1 MNFKKII
8 PHIIALVVFIAI
20 SLVYFSPVLQN
31 KTLHQHDVSM
41 FKGASKEIQDFRD
54 NTGKETLWTNSMFGG
69 MPAYLISTTYPYN
82 FFKTIHKYMGIGL
95 TPPANMLFLLLLG
108 FYILLLSFKIDPYLG
123 IAGAIAF
130 ALSSYFLIVIGAG
143 HNTKVVAIA
152 YMSPLIGG
160 IVMAY
165 RRKMLLGALIFAF
178 FFALQ
183 LTVNH
188 LQITY
193 YTFLTILIYGFI
205 ELYFAFKQKYIKK
218 FLKVTG
224 VLIIA
229 AILAIGSNITN
240 LYLTYDYGKDSIRG
254 KTELTSEK
262 QNRTSGLDKDYATA
276 WSYGIA
282 ETFTLL
288 VPNLEGGASGGE
300 LPKSSKTYKLI
311 KNGYGA
317 AYANQAIKQM
327 PTYWGDQPMTSGPVY
342 VGAIIFFL
350 FILGLIIVKGPIKW
364 WLLFATI
371 LSITLA
377 WGKNFMP
384 LTDFF
389 LDYFPG
395 YNKFRAVSM
404 ILVIAEFTMPL
415 LGVLALKKIISNE
428 LEKKELFKALK
439 ISLGIVGGLL
449 LIFAIVP
456 SMFFNFSAPSDQQY
470 LAQGAKD
477 FINAIRSD
485 RETLLQKDAFRSLV
499 FVILSVI
506 SILAYYYKKI
516 NKNTVYIIFALLFI
530 IDLWPIDKRYLNN
543 DDFISK
549 RKEKEAFTPTQADL
563 QIMQD
568 KSPDY
573 RVFNATVSTFNDAST
588 SYFHKSIGG
597 YHGAK
602 LRRYQELIDHQISKQ
617 NMAVLNMLN
626 TKYFIIPT
634 KKQGPVVQMN
644 PNALGNA
651 WFVKDVKYVN
661 NADEE
666 IDALTNFNPAELAVV
681 DVRFKNELNGFKQG
695 DNSGTIKLDKYEP
708 NDLIYSSSA
717 GGNRL
722 AVFSEIYYAKGW
734 NAYID
739 GKLTPHLRVNYVLRA
754 LMIPKGE
761 HKIEFKFEPTA
772 YDTGNTLELISSI
785 LLLLVILGILFLEF
799 KSLKKETK

>member
-1 MNFKKII
+1 MNIKKII
-8 PHIIALVVFIAI
+8 PHVIAVILFIAI
-20 SLVYFSPVLQN
+20 SFTYFSPVLQN

-54 NTGKETLWTNSMFGG
+54 KTGKEALWTNSMFGG
-69 MPAYLISTTYPYN
+69 MPAYLISVKYPYD
-82 FFKTIHKYMGIGL
+82 FFKKIHALMGLGL
-95 TPPANMLFLLLLG
+95 TPPVNMLFLLLLG
-108 FYILLLSFKIDPYLG
+108 FYILLLAFKIDPYLS
-123 IAGAIAF
+123 IAGAFAF

-152 YMSPLIGG
+152 YMAPLIGG

-165 RRKMLLGALIFAF
+165 RRKMLLGTLIFAF

-193 YTFLTILIYGFI
+193 YTFLTILIFGFV

-218 FLKVTG
+218 FFKTTAA
-224 VLIIA
+224 LIIA
-229 AILAIGSNITN
+229 AFLAIGANFTN

-276 WSYGIA
+276 WSYGVA

-288 VPNLEGGASGGE
+288 VPDLMGGASGGE
-300 LPKSSKTYKLI
+300 LPKSSETYKLI
-311 KNGYGA
+311 KNNYGA
-317 AYANQAIKQM
+317 VYANQAIKQM

-350 FILGLIIVKGPIKW
+350 FVLGLIIVKGAVKW

-371 LSITLA
+371 LSVTLA

-415 LGVLALKKIISNE
+415 LGILALKQIINNE
-428 LEKKELFKALK
+428 IEKKQLFKALK

-449 LIFAIVP
+449 LIFAVMP
-456 SMFFNFSAPSDQQY
+456 GMFFDFSAPSDQQY
-470 LAQGAKD
+470 LAQGAKE
-477 FINAIRSD
+477 FIDAIRHD
-485 RETLLQKDAFRSLV
+485 RETLLQKDAFRSLI
-499 FVILSVI
+499 FVLLSVVV
-506 SILAYYYKKI
+506 ILAYHFKKL
-516 NKNTVYIIFALLFI
+516 NKTSTYVIFALLFI

-543 DDFISK
+543 DDFTSK
-549 RKEKEAFTPTQADL
+549 RKQKETFQPTAADL
-563 QIMQD
+563 QILQD
-568 KSPDY
+568 KSLDY

-602 LRRYQELIDHQISKQ
+602 MRRYQELIDFEISKQ

-634 KKQGPVVQMN
+634 KDQGPVVQIN
-644 PNALGNA
+644 PQALGNA
-651 WFVKDVKYVN
+651 WFVKNYKIVD

-666 IDALTNFNPAELAVV
+666 IAALTDFNPAETAII
-681 DVRFKNELNGFKQG
+681 DKRFSDKITNFKAG
-695 DNSGTIKLDKYEP
+695 DNSGTIKLEKYEP
-708 NDLIYSSSA
+708 NYLVYKSSA
-717 GGNRL
+717 NGERL

-734 NAYID
+734 NAYVD
-739 GKLTPHLRVNYVLRA
+739 GKLTPHFRVNYVLRA
-754 LMIPKGE
+754 MIVPKGE
-761 HKIEFKFEPTA
+761 HKIEFKFEPKA
-772 YDTGNTLELISSI
+772 YSTGNTIELISSI
-785 LLLLVILGILFLEF
+785 LFLLIIVGILYFEF
-799 KSLKKETK
+799 KSTKK

>member
-1 MNFKKII
+1 MNIKKII
-8 PHIIALVVFIAI
+8 PHVIAIVLFIAI
-20 SLVYFSPVLQN
+20 SFTYFSPVLQN

-54 NTGKETLWTNSMFGG
+54 KTGKEPLWTNSMFSG
-69 MPAYLISTTYPYN
+69 MPAYLISVKYPYN
-82 FFKTIHKYMGIGL
+82 FFKTIHKFMGLGL
-95 TPPANMLFLLLLG
+95 SAPANMMFLLLLG
-108 FYILLLSFKIDPYLG
+108 FYILLLAFKVDPVLS

-160 IVMAY
+160 IALAY

-193 YTFLTILIYGFI
+193 YTFLTILIFGFV
-205 ELYFAFKQKYIKK
+205 ELYFAFKQKLLKK
-218 FLKVTG
+218 FLKVTLAL
-224 VLIIA
+224 VVA
-229 AILAIGSNITN
+229 AFLAIGANFAN

-262 QNRTSGLDKDYATA
+262 ENRTSGLDKDYATA
-276 WSYGIA
+276 WSYGVA

-288 VPNLEGGASGGE
+288 VPDLMGGASGGE
-300 LPKSSKTYKLI
+300 LPKSSETYKLI
-311 KNGYGA
+311 KNSYGQ

-350 FILGLIIVKGPIKW
+350 FVLGLIIVKGPIKW

-415 LGVLALKKIISNE
+415 LGILALKQIFDEKI
-428 LEKKELFKALK
+428 EKKQLFKALK

-449 LIFAIVP
+449 LIFALLP
-456 SMFFNFSAPSDQQY
+456 GMFFDFSAPSDQQY
-470 LAQGAKD
+470 LAQGAKEFVD
-477 FINAIRSD
+477 AIRHD
-485 RETLLQKDAFRSLV
+485 RETLLQKDAFRSLI
-499 FVILSVI
+499 FVLLSVI
-506 SILAYYYKKI
+506 AILAYYFKKL
-516 NKNTVYIIFALLFI
+516 NKTSAYIVFALLFI

-543 DDFISK
+543 DDFISN
-549 RKEKEAFTPTQADL
+549 RKQKEIFQPTPADL
-563 QIMQD
+563 QILQD
-568 KSPDY
+568 KSLDY

-602 LRRYQELIDHQISKQ
+602 MRRYQELIDYQISKQ

-634 KKQGPVVQMN
+634 KEQGPVVQMN
-644 PNALGNA
+644 PQALGNA
-651 WFVKDVKYVN
+651 WFVKNYKIVD
-661 NADEE
+661 NADAE
-666 IDALTNFNPAELAVV
+666 IEALTNFNPAETAIV
-681 DVRFKNELNGFKQG
+681 DKRFSNDLKDFKAS
-695 DNSGTIKLDKYEP
+695 DNSGTIKLEKYEP
-708 NDLIYSSSA
+708 NYLVYKSSA
-717 GGNRL
+717 NGKRL

-739 GKLTPHLRVNYVLRA
+739 GKLTPHFRVNYVLRA
-754 LMIPKGE
+754 MIIPEGE
-761 HKIEFKFEPTA
+761 HKIEFKFEPKA
-772 YDTGNTLELISSI
+772 YSTGNTIELISSI
-785 LLLLVILGILFLEF
+785 LFLLAIVGILYFEF
-799 KSLKKETK
+799 KSVKNNE

>member
-1 MNFKKII
+1 MNIKKII
-8 PHIIALVVFIAI
+8 PHIIAIILFIVASFI
-20 SLVYFSPVLQN
+20 YFSPVLQN

-54 NTGKETLWTNSMFGG
+54 KTGEEPLWTNSMFGG
-69 MPAYLISTTYPYN
+69 MPAYLISVKYPYD
-82 FFKTIHKYMGIGL
+82 FFKKIHNIMGLGL
-95 TPPANMLFLLLLG
+95 TPPVNMLFLLLLG
-108 FYILLLSFKIDPYLG
+108 FYILLLAFKVDPYLS
-123 IAGAIAF
+123 IAGAFAF

-165 RRKMLLGALIFAF
+165 RRKTLLGALIFAL

-193 YTFLTILIYGFI
+193 YTFLIVLVFGLV
-205 ELYFAFKQKYIKK
+205 ELYFAFKEKYIKK
-218 FLKVTG
+218 FLKTTA
-224 VLIIA
+224 VLLA
-229 AILAIGSNITN
+229 AALLAIGANFTN

-282 ETFTLL
+282 ETFTLV
-288 VPNLEGGASGGE
+288 VPDIKGGASGGE
-300 LPKSSKTYKLI
+300 LPKSSETYKLI
-311 KNGYGA
+311 KNNYGA
-317 AYANQAIKQM
+317 AYANKAIKQM

-350 FILGLIIVKGPIKW
+350 FVLGLIVVKGPIKW

-384 LTDFF
+384 LTDLF

-415 LGVLALKKIISNE
+415 LGILALKKIINNE
-428 LEKKELFKALK
+428 IEKKELFKALK
-439 ISLGIVGGLL
+439 ISVGIVGGLV
-449 LIFAIVP
+449 LIFAILP
-456 SMFFNFSAPSDQQY
+456 GMFFNFSAPTDQQY
-470 LAQGAKD
+470 LAQGAKE
-477 FINAIRSD
+477 FIDAIRHD
-485 RETLLQKDAFRSLV
+485 RETLLQKDAFRSLIFIIITV
-499 FVILSVI
+499 AV
-506 SILAYYYKKI
+506 ILAYNFKKL
-516 NKNTVYIIFALLFI
+516 NKTSTYVIFALLFI
-530 IDLWPIDKRYLNN
+530 IDLWPVDKRYLNN
-543 DDFISK
+543 DSFESK
-549 RKEKEAFTPTQADL
+549 HKQKETFQPTPADL
-563 QIMQD
+563 QILQD
-568 KSPDY
+568 KSLDY

-602 LRRYQELIDHQISKQ
+602 LRRFQELIEHQISKQ

-634 KKQGPVVQMN
+634 KEQGAVVQKN
-644 PNALGNA
+644 PQALGNA
-651 WFVKDVKYVN
+651 WFVKNYKLVD
-661 NADEE
+661 NADQE
-666 IDALTNFNPAELAVV
+666 INALTDFNPAETAII
-681 DVRFKNELNGFKQG
+681 DKRFKKYLKEFTSGNNT
-695 DNSGTIKLDKYEP
+695 GTIKLEKYEP
-708 NDLIYSSSA
+708 NHLIYKSLTD
-717 GGNRL
+717 GKRL

-739 GKLTPHLRVNYVLRA
+739 GKLTPHFRVNYVLRA
-754 LMIPKGE
+754 MIIPKGE
-761 HKIEFKFEPTA
+761 HKIEFKFEPKA
-772 YDTGNTLELISSI
+772 YSVGNTIELLSSI
-785 LLLLVILGILFLEF
+785 LFLLVILGILYLEF
-799 KSLKKETK
+799 KSIKQKK